1 MDDGLRL
8 CIERFGAPSAGSG
21 RVLVFLHG
29 IGSYAGPFRGFAA
42 SLCDTVDAV
51 YLPHMRGHGLSGG
64 ARAGIGSPE
73 RVLSDIAEVLRHVRA
88 QHPGV
93 ELVLSG
99 ESMGALF
106 ALAYTASSR
115 TTPDRLLLLAP
126 ALKLRGPSSV
136 RAGLWFPLAYG
147 TLRHGFPLDTTA
159 HDEVPRH
166 DSFRA
171 KLRAD
176 PAMLARAPLP
186 YLVTIARFQLRWAAR
201 YPNRVRVPV
210 LVIQGDGDR
219 LLDSAA
225 AEGLAALLPDAQFHK
240 VEGGWHNLLW
250 DRTTPQTV
258 ASIKAWLATPPASL

>member
-1 MDDGLRL
+1 MDDGVRL

-29 IGSYAGPFRGFAA
+29 IGSYAGPFRGFAV
-42 SLCDTVDAV
+42 SLSDSVDAV
-51 YLPHMRGHGLSGG
+51 YLPHMRGHGLSDG
-64 ARAGIGSPE
+64 ARARIGSPN
-73 RVLSDIAEVLRHVRA
+73 RVLSDIEAVLQHVRA
-88 QHPGV
+88 QHPEA

-115 TTPDRLLLLAP
+115 IPPDRLLLLAP

-136 RAGLWFPLAYG
+136 SARLWLPLAYG
-147 TLRHGFPLDTTA
+147 TLRDGFPLDTTA

-166 DSFRA
+166 HSFRY

-176 PAMLARAPLP
+176 PNMLARAPLG
-186 YLVTIARFQLRWAAR
+186 YLATIGRFQLRWAAR
-201 YPNRVRVPV
+201 YPSRVRVPV
-210 LVIQGDGDR
+210 LVVQGDGDR
-219 LLDSAA
+219 LLDSAT
-225 AEGLAALLPDAQFHK
+225 AERLATLLPDARLHK

-250 DRTTPQTV
+250 DRTTPQTI
-258 ASIKAWLATPPASL
+258 ASIKAWLDRSETE